1 MAEFTPITTQ
11 EELNAVI
18 KDRLQRER
26 DTINQKYGDY
36 DDLKKQVADLTTQ
49 VGTLTNERDTSVQ
62 QTAAHAKTISELQ
75 AQLKSHETNSV
86 KMRIAQEVGIPHT
99 LAERLSGET
108 EEDIRKD
115 AEAIAQHFKTLQG
128 PAPLYSSAPAQVDA
142 KHVAL
147 TETLHNLRGE

>member
-1 MAEFTPITTQ
+1 MEFTPITTQ

-26 DTINQKYGDY
+26 DTIAQKYGDY

-49 VGTLTNERDTSVQ
+49 VGTLTTERDTSVQ
-62 QTAAHAKTISELQ
+62 QNAAHEKTIAGLQ

-99 LAERLSGET
+99 LAERLNGET

-115 AEAIAQHFKTLQG
+115 AEVIAQHFKDLQG
-128 PAPLYSSAPAQVDA
+128 PAPLYSGAPAQVDA

>member
-1 MAEFTPITTQ
+1 MAEFTPINTQ

-18 KDRLQRER
+18 RDRLQRER
-26 DTINQKYGDY
+26 ETIAQRYGDY
-36 DDLKKQVADLTTQ
+36 DDLKQQVANLTAQ
-49 VGTLTNERDTSVQ
+49 VGTLTTERDNSVQ
-62 QTAAHAKTISELQ
+62 QVAEHAKTISTLQ

-99 LAERLSGET
+99 LAERLTGET

-115 AEAIAQHFKTLQG
+115 AEAIAQHFKDLQG
-128 PAPLYSSAPAQVDA
+128 PAPLYSSTPAQVDA